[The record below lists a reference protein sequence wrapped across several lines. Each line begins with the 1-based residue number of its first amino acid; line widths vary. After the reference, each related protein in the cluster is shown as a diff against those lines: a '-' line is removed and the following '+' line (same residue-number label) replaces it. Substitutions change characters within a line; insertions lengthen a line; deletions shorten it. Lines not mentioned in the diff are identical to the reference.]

1 MPDRSGGAVTPAS
14 ASVPAFPDVLG
25 PLASRAGG
33 IEGADGQALDLAVRR
48 RLLQSL
54 ASRGSSEIAA
64 VVIPG
69 VLVGFYS
76 RFAPPG
82 PLIAWWVLFG
92 VVALGLLRLRRG
104 LQRDAA
110 LPDAVAV
117 PKWERIFQWLSLGTG
132 LMWTL
137 PVFLT
142 MSAAPLEFRL
152 FLYMVLCAV
161 IASATTF
168 LAPVP
173 VIFWRYFSASYLP
186 PTLAIYWYFPQR
198 WHYLLPLMLLYGA
211 VLCRHAW
218 GSRRFVVQQV
228 EMERQRAQL
237 AEQYRAAKEAAE
249 RALEEKNRF
258 IATASHDLRQPL
270 HAMGLLLETA
280 LQRNGDVRLNA
291 VLQDVQSCV
300 RSLNFMFNALL
311 DLSRIEAGTF
321 TVREETVSLR
331 ALFDDVATVF
341 APDAE
346 LRGLHLRLR
355 LPRQREAA
363 VRGDPA
369 LLRQMVFNLAQNALR
384 YTASGGVLLGARGR
398 GGRWR
403 IEVWDTGA
411 GVAPKDRHRIYAP
424 FYRSDQAQVQQA
436 EGHGLGLSVVARSA
450 GLIGAGH
457 GFEST
462 PGRGSCFWLELPAAQ
477 PDGPLPAE
485 PLLQPAAP
493 WAERMASLQGRCL
506 LVEDDPQIATS
517 LSQLLQSWGLQVQWA
532 ATGAQAMA
540 RVDGGFVPDAVLC
553 DHRLGAGES
562 GLAVLQAL
570 LARCGHAHGAMVSGE
585 HDAPALVQAEDDGY
599 LVFRKPLA
607 PQALHAVLSRW
618 LARTDPV

>member
-1 MPDRSGGAVTPAS
+1 MPDRSSGAAPPVSPSHATPGEPAS
-14 ASVPAFPDVLG
+14 QTDEA
-25 PLASRAGG
+25 
-33 IEGADGQALDLAVRR
+33 GQALDLAVRR

-54 ASRGSSEIAA
+54 ATRGSSEIAA
-64 VVIPG
+64 IVIPG

-76 RFAPPG
+76 RSASPW

-92 VVALGLLRLRRG
+92 IVAMGLLRLRRG
-104 LQRDAA
+104 LQRDTP

-117 PKWERIFQWLSLGTG
+117 PKWERIFHGLSVVTG

-142 MSAAPLEFRL
+142 MSAATLEFRL

-173 VIFWRYFSASYLP
+173 GIFWRYFAASYLP

-228 EMERQRAQL
+228 EMERQRAEL

-258 IATASHDLRQPL
+258 ISTASHDLRQPL
-270 HAMGLLLETA
+270 HAMGLLVETA
-280 LQRNGDVRLNA
+280 LQRNGDERLAA
-291 VLQDVQSCV
+291 VLQDVQGCV

-321 TVREETVSLR
+321 SVREDNVSLS

-341 APDAE
+341 APDAA
-346 LRGLHLRLR
+346 LRGLRLR
-355 LPRQREAA
+355 LHLPRHREAT

-384 YTASGGVLLGARGR
+384 YTASGGVLLGARAR
-398 GGRWR
+398 GDRWR

-424 FYRSDQAQVQQA
+424 FYRSEHARVQQA

-450 GLIGAGH
+450 GLIGAGY

-462 PGRGSCFWLELPAAQ
+462 PGRGSCFWLELAAA
-477 PDGPLPAE
+477 PPGDALPTD
-485 PLLQPAAP
+485 PMLQPAAP
-493 WAERMASLQGRCL
+493 WAERMASLHGRCL
-506 LVEDDPQIATS
+506 LVEDDPQIARS
-517 LSQLLQSWGLQVQWA
+517 LSQLLRSWGLEVQSP

-540 RVDGGFVPDAVLC
+540 WLDGGFVPDAVLC
-553 DHRLGAGES
+553 DQRLGAGES
-562 GLAVLQAL
+562 GFDVLQAL
-570 LARCGHAHGAMVSGE
+570 LARCGHARGAMVSGE
-585 HDAPALVQAEDDGY
+585 HDAPALLEAEEEGY

-618 LARTDPV
+618 LAPAAP

>member
-1 MPDRSGGAVTPAS
+1 MTDTSLHSAGLDGAGV
-14 ASVPAFPDVLG
+14 
-25 PLASRAGG
+25 
-33 IEGADGQALDLAVRR
+33 QALDLAVRR

-54 ASRGSSEIAA
+54 AARGSSEIAA
-64 VVIPG
+64 LVIPG
-69 VLVGFYS
+69 VLVWFYS

-82 PLIAWWVLFG
+82 VLVAWWALFLG
-92 VVALGLLRLRRG
+92 VAAGLLWMRLGLR
-104 LQRDAA
+104 RDAA

-117 PKWERIFQWLSLGTG
+117 PKWERIFQRLSIVSG
-132 LMWTL
+132 LVWTL
-137 PVFLT
+137 PVVLT
-142 MSAAPLEFRL
+142 LQTAPLEFRL
-152 FLYMVLCAV
+152 FLYLVLCAV

-173 VIFWRYFSASYLP
+173 GIFWRFFGASYVP
-186 PTLAIYWYFPQR
+186 SAVGIYWYFPLR
-198 WHYLLPLMLLYGA
+198 WHYILPLMLLYGA

-218 GSRRFVVQQV
+218 GSRKFVLQQV

-258 IATASHDLRQPL
+258 ISTASHDLRQPL
-270 HAMGLLLETA
+270 HAMGLLVETA
-280 LQRNGDVRLNA
+280 LQRNRDEGLAA
-291 VLQDVQSCV
+291 VLQDVQGCV

-321 TVREETVSLR
+321 SVHEENVALS

-341 APDAE
+341 APDAA
-346 LRGLHLRLR
+346 LRGLRLR
-355 LPRQREAA
+355 RHLPRHREAT

-384 YTASGGVLLGARGR
+384 YTASGGVLLGARAR
-398 GGRWR
+398 GDRWR

-424 FYRSDQAQVQQA
+424 FYRSEHARVQQA

-450 GLIGAGH
+450 GLIGAGY

-462 PGRGSCFWLELPAAQ
+462 PGRGSCFWLELAAAPPGEVSPA
-477 PDGPLPAE
+477 DTM
-485 PLLQPAAP
+485 LQPAAP

-506 LVEDDPQIATS
+506 LVEDDPQIAKS
-517 LSQLLQSWGLQVQWA
+517 LSQLLQSWGLEVQHA

-540 RVDGGFVPDAVLC
+540 RLDGGFVPDAVLC
-553 DHRLGAGES
+553 DQRLGAGES
-562 GLAVLQAL
+562 GFAVLQAL
-570 LARCGHAHGAMVSGE
+570 LARCGHARGAMVSGE
-585 HDAPALVQAEDDGY
+585 HDAPALLQAEEDGY

-618 LARTDPV
+618 MAPAP